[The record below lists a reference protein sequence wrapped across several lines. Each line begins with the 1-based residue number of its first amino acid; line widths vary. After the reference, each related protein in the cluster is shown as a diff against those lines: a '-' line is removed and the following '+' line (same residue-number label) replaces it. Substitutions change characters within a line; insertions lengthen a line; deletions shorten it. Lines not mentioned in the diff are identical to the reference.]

1 MTLTQGRYWRA
12 SLARGFVVI
21 EVLRSSLPDDLISLR
36 ELRFEVPLRA
46 WNRVVKHV
54 HSDRKLLGGLLLD
67 FAKSKDRVSTAIGS
81 DRLLTEFQRIVLDS
95 TATLVEEE
103 VLALSPGRRQ
113 RGVIDATPIRKR
125 TQRQKRS

>member
-21 EVLRSSLPDDLISLR
+21 EVLRSSLPDELVSLR

-67 FAKSKDRVSTAIGS
+67 FAKSKDRVSAAIGS

-95 TATLVEEE
+95 TAVLVEQE
-103 VLALSPGRRQ
+103 VLALSHGRRQ
-113 RGVIDATPIRKR
+113 RGVMHATPIRKR
-125 TQRQKRS
+125 TQR

>member
-12 SLARGFVVI
+12 SLARNSVVI
-21 EVLRSSLPDDLISLR
+21 EVLRSSLPDELASLR
-36 ELRFEVPLRA
+36 ELRFEIPLRA

-67 FAKSKDRVSTAIGS
+67 FANNKDRVSAAIGS
-81 DRLLTEFQRIVLDS
+81 DRLLTEFQRVILDS

-103 VLALSPGRRQ
+103 VMALSPGRRQ
-113 RGVIDATPIRKR
+113 RGVVYATPIRTR
-125 TQRQKRS
+125 TQR

>member
-21 EVLRSSLPDDLISLR
+21 EVLRSSLPDELISLR

-67 FAKSKDRVSTAIGS
+67 FANSKDRVSAAIGS

-95 TATLVEEE
+95 TATLLVEE
-103 VLALSPGRRQ
+103 VLALSAGRRQ
-113 RGVIDATPIRKR
+113 RGVMHATPIRKR
-125 TQRQKRS
+125 TQR

>member
-12 SLARGFVVI
+12 SLVRNHVVI
-21 EVLRSSLPDDLISLR
+21 EVLRTSLPDEFAALR

-46 WNRVVKHV
+46 WNRVLKHV

-67 FAKSKDRVSTAIGS
+67 FANNKDRVSIAIGS

-113 RGVIDATPIRKR
+113 RGVLHATPIRKR
-125 TQRQKRS
+125 TQK

>member
-12 SLARGFVVI
+12 SLVRNLVVI
-21 EVLRSSLPDDLISLR
+21 EVLRTSLPDEFAALR

-46 WNRVVKHV
+46 WNRVLKHV

-67 FAKSKDRVSTAIGS
+67 FANNKDRVSAAIGS
-81 DRLLTEFQRIVLDS
+81 NRLLTEFQRIVLDS
-95 TATLVEEE
+95 TATLLEEE

-113 RGVIDATPIRKR
+113 RGVMHATPIRKR
-125 TQRQKRS
+125 TQR

>member
-21 EVLRSSLPDDLISLR
+21 EVLRSSLPDELISLR

-54 HSDRKLLGGLLLD
+54 HSERKLLGGLLLD
-67 FAKSKDRVSTAIGS
+67 FANNKDRVSAAIGS

-95 TATLVEEE
+95 TATLLEEE

-113 RGVIDATPIRKR
+113 RGVMHATPIRKR
-125 TQRQKRS
+125 TQR

>member
-21 EVLRSSLPDDLISLR
+21 EVLRSSLPDELAALR

-67 FAKSKDRVSTAIGS
+67 FATKKDRVSAAIGS

-95 TATLVEEE
+95 TAALVEEE
-103 VLALSPGRRQ
+103 VLALSPGRQQ
-113 RGVIDATPIRKR
+113 RGAVDATPIRKR
-125 TQRQKRS
+125 TQR